1 VLPIET
7 SLPQIVEAV
16 RTHPLVALQAPPG
29 SGKTT
34 RVPDAL
40 ERLWPGQILVLE
52 PRRLAARWAARRV
65 AAERSEQPG
74 QSVGYQVRL
83 DDCTGPETRLIYA
96 TQGVLTR
103 RLAADP
109 GLDKVSVLILD
120 EFHERQLDLDLALAW
135 GRRLLP
141 RLRLLLMSAT
151 LESCPA
157 EAFRLECAAPP
168 HELLVRH
175 AARLDP
181 RPLEEQVKAAVREPH
196 AGDTL
201 VFLPGMAEIRRCQAT
216 LAGFSG
222 DVLPL
227 HGQLEPAE
235 QDRAMRAG
243 SRPRVVL
250 ATNIAE
256 SSVTVEGVRRVI
268 DSGLARVPSHSPWTG
283 LPRLELRRISQSSAI
298 QRAGRAAREGPG
310 TCVRLYGEA
319 DFHARPVREVPE
331 IQSGELSELVLLLHV
346 LGQPELEW
354 LDPPPPEAWRAA
366 EELLERLAATYNGQL
381 TSDGKRMARLPLHP
395 RLARLLLEC
404 PDRTGCRLAA
414 VLADGLGEGPGDVLM
429 RLREA
434 NPASVRQ
441 LERHL
446 PRATGPG
453 DPALAVL
460 AAFPDRVAQRK
471 GRSEDL
477 LMCDGAGLKMLG
489 DPPAA
494 EFVVALDVEE
504 RVQGKRAQ
512 RSLRLFCEIEAE
524 WLLDGST
531 EEVKLVYNESAG
543 RVDRLERLLY
553 GQLVLDETR
562 RVAPPS
568 PEAAA
573 VLLAG
578 LGRRDPPF
586 AEELE
591 ELRARVRWVFPEVEL
606 PSARELL
613 EQLAGVATSVK
624 QLEQLDWRW
633 HALGRLTGSQRAR
646 LAKEAPPRV
655 DLARRKGVKVLY
667 QAEGQPI
674 IASRLADFF
683 GMTETPRIAGRPAL
697 LHLLAPNHR
706 PVQITSDLAGFWE
719 RHYPKI
725 RQELCRRYP
734 RHPWP
739 EDPLRP
745 ETGDGRR

>member
-1 VLPIET
+1 MLPIDT

-34 RVPDAL
+34 RIPDAL
-40 ERLWPGQILVLE
+40 TREWPGQILVLE

-65 AAERSEQPG
+65 AAERGEEPG

-83 DDCTGPETRLIYA
+83 DDRTGPDTRLIYA

-103 RLAADP
+103 RLASDP
-109 GLDKVSVLILD
+109 ELQKVSVLILD

-151 LESCPA
+151 LESCPP

-168 HELLVRH
+168 HELTVRH
-175 AARLDP
+175 QLRPDP

-196 AGDTL
+196 PGDTL
-201 VFLPGMAEIRRCQAT
+201 VFLPGMAEIRRCQAV
-216 LAGFSG
+216 LSG
-222 DVLPL
+222 DVFPL

-243 SRPRVVL
+243 PRPRIVL

-283 LPRLELRRISQSSAI
+283 LPRLELRRISRSSAI

-310 TCVRLYGEA
+310 TCVRLYSEA
-319 DFHARPVREVPE
+319 DFLAREAREVPE
-331 IQSGELSELVLLLHV
+331 IQSGELSELALLLHV
-346 LGQPELEW
+346 LGKPELEW
-354 LDPPPPEAWRAA
+354 LDPPPAEAWKAA
-366 EELLERLAATYNGQL
+366 EELLERLAATYNGEL
-381 TSDGKRMARLPLHP
+381 TGDGRRMARLPLHP

-414 VLADGLGEGPGDVLM
+414 VLSEGLGEGPGDVLL

-434 NPASVRQ
+434 NPAAVRQ

-446 PRATGPG
+446 PRVEGPAP

-477 LMCDGAGLKMLG
+477 VMCDGAGLKMLG

-524 WLLDGST
+524 WLLDGCT
-531 EEVKLVYNESAG
+531 EDVKLEYNASAG

-573 VLLAG
+573 VLLAA
-578 LGRRDPPF
+578 LGRREPPF

-613 EQLAGVATSVK
+613 EELAGEATSLK
-624 QLEQLDWRW
+624 QLEGLDWRW
-633 HALGRLTGSQRAR
+633 HALGRLTGAQRAKLQR
-646 LAKEAPPRV
+646 EAPARV
-655 DLARRKGVKVLY
+655 DLAGRRGVKVLY

-683 GMTETPRIAGRPAL
+683 GMTETPHIAGRPAL

-739 EDPLRP
+739 ENPLTPGSGYKPR
-745 ETGDGRR
+745 GQ